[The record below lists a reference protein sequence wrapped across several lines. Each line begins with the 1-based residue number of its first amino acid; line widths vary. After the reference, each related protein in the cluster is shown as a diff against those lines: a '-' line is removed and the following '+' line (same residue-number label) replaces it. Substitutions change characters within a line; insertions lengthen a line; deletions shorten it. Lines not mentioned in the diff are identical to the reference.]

1 MVRLKP
7 TVRAALTCPFA
18 VFTVFMLGKMY
29 LSWFVIFE
37 SAFSWLPL
45 LTGLP
50 TVWTAFALIELLAR
64 KRKLMLYMIVN
75 VVFTSVYF
83 AAIMYYKYFGVIVTY
98 HALQQVGQVTEVK
111 GSVFSLLHPYFL
123 FIYTDIVLFG
133 LLLTFRKSF
142 RSWAV
147 RSLPLKRAA
156 AGVVFPL
163 ALFVSIFCMW
173 TNRDSINEIKQA
185 QHMGILNYEI
195 YAIFAKRNEPLLD
208 ESEITAD
215 AILKAKGL
223 TPNAS
228 PNYWKIAEGKN
239 VVVLQLEAF
248 QNFLLGLSVDGQ
260 EITPN
265 MNGLMKQNFYFPH
278 IFQMVSQGNTSDAE
292 YMLNTSFYVP
302 PYGAASQDY
311 GDKALPSLP
320 KEFRNKGYEAL
331 TFHTNDV
338 VFWNR
343 EELYKALGFTRYYD
357 KSFYGDADT
366 VAFGASDEVLYDKT
380 VAEMVRLR
388 DDGKRFYAN
397 IISMSGHHPFNL
409 PDRKKKIE
417 LPERFD
423 NTLVGDYLTAQQ
435 YADYA
440 IGQLIAQLKETGLWD
455 QTVLFIYG
463 DHMGLPIYSLS
474 SKEHALMKEMLGRD
488 YSYPDML
495 NIPLII
501 AGGGVT
507 SPQVFPQIGG
517 HVDFMPTIANLAGIS
532 LENHLHFG
540 QDLLNTQH
548 NLLPERY
555 YLPSGSLINDSSIYV
570 PGRGYADGVTYALP
584 TGNGAMPSEDEYKR
598 ALELLH
604 MSDSYVSQL
613 PKHD

>member
-1 MVRLKP
+1 
-7 TVRAALTCPFA
+7 
-18 VFTVFMLGKMY
+18 MLGKIY

-50 TVWTAFALIELLAR
+50 TVWAAFAPIELFAR

-133 LLLTFRKSF
+133 LLLTFRRTF

-147 RSLPLKRAA
+147 RGMTLNRAA
-156 AGVVFPL
+156 AGLIFPL
-163 ALFVSIFCMW
+163 ALMVSIFCMW

-185 QHMGILNYEI
+185 QHMGILNYEL
-195 YAIFAKRNEPLLD
+195 YAIFAKRSEPLLD
-208 ESEITAD
+208 ESEITAE
-215 AILKAKGL
+215 AIMKAKGL
-223 TPNAS
+223 AANPS
-228 PNYWKIAEGKN
+228 PNYWRAAEGKN
-239 VVVLQLEAF
+239 IVVLQLEAF

-265 MNGLMKQNFYFPH
+265 MNSLMKQNFYFPH

-302 PYGAASQDY
+302 PYGAAAQDY
-311 GDKALPSLP
+311 GDRALPSLP
-320 KEFRNKGYEAL
+320 KEFRGIGYEAL

-380 VAEMVRLR
+380 VTEMARLQGE
-388 DDGKRFYAN
+388 GKRFYAN

-417 LPERFD
+417 LPDRFD
-423 NTLVGDYLTAQQ
+423 DTLVGDYLTAQQ

-440 IGQLIAQLKETGLWD
+440 IGQFIDKLKETGLWD

-474 SKEHALMKEMLGRD
+474 SKEHALMKDMLGRD

-532 LENHLHFG
+532 LADHLHFG

-555 YLPSGSLINDSSIYV
+555 YLPSGSLINDTTIYV

-584 TGNGAMPSEDEYKR
+584 TGDGAMPSEDEYKR

-604 MSDSYVSQL
+604 MSDSYVNQL